1 MSLMLILVRA
11 LVWGSAFV
19 AFVLVF
25 LPSQVL
31 DASRLSRH
39 GSLGPVRI
47 AGMLLAVAGV
57 VPMAWSFL
65 SFVFRG
71 RGTPAPFDPPRLL
84 VVEGPYRYVRN
95 PMYLGAILSL
105 LGAALFYGSPW
116 LLAYTAAFALWAHLF
131 VVRYEEPRLRRTFG
145 DDYAAYTR
153 RVDRWLPRR
162 PTRGGREAVG

>member
-1 MSLMLILVRA
+1 MLILVRA

-25 LPSQVL
+25 LPAQVL
-31 DASRLSRH
+31 DASGLSRP
-39 GSLGPVRI
+39 GSLGSLQVI
-47 AGMLLAVAGV
+47 GALLAAAGV

-84 VVEGPYRYVRN
+84 VVDGPYRYVRN

-105 LGAALFYGSPW
+105 LGVALFSVSPW
-116 LLAYTAAFALWAHLF
+116 LLAYTAAFVLWAHLF
-131 VVRYEEPRLRRTFG
+131 VVGYEEPRLRRSFG
-145 DDYAAYTR
+145 DDYAAYAA
-153 RVDRWLPRR
+153 RVHRWLPRTPAGTGR
-162 PTRGGREAVG
+162 GPTASA